1 MAAYFTPLLAPT
13 NQMSYDTQQ
22 FYNSA
27 LAIIAGSGAA
37 ALSFR
42 LIPPLSPAFRT
53 RRLLALTLRDLHRL
67 TRGPIP
73 RTSDDWEGRMYG
85 RLSALPDQAQPLE
98 RAEMLATFS
107 VGTEIIQLRRIAR
120 RMDLGSEL
128 DAALEAVRCGD
139 IALATAHLDRLDD
152 ALAARSGAAAMRAR
166 GSILAMTEVL
176 TQHAAY
182 FEAGAPG

>member
-1 MAAYFTPLLAPT
+1 
-13 NQMSYDTQQ
+13 
-22 FYNSA
+22 
-27 LAIIAGSGAA
+27 
-37 ALSFR
+37 
-42 LIPPLSPAFRT
+42 
-53 RRLLALTLRDLHRL
+53 
-67 TRGPIP
+67 
-73 RTSDDWEGRMYG
+73 MYG
-85 RLSALPDQAQPLE
+85 RLSALPDQAQPLQ
-98 RAEMLATFS
+98 RAEMLAAFS

-120 RMDLGSEL
+120 RMHLGSEL
-128 DAALEAVRCGD
+128 DAALEVLRRGD